1 MSSSQEKLG
10 AIGLGGGLLVLVI
23 AVSVASGIISGLGG
37 TTVSEATA
45 RSLMMIVVG
54 GSILAIVLIGVSAYL
69 LINQSLARMLAAP
82 PVLAE
87 PSAPPAPAGIAEPVA
102 QPAPA
107 ASAEPS
113 APPAEVA
120 VP

>member
-10 AIGLGGGLLVLVI
+10 AIGLGGGLLVLII

-45 RSLMMIVVG
+45 RSLTVIVVG
-54 GSILAIVLIGVSAYL
+54 GGVLAIVLIGVSAYL
-69 LINQSLARMLAAP
+69 LISQSLARMLAAP
-82 PVLAE
+82 AV
-87 PSAPPAPAGIAEPVA
+87 IAEPVV
-102 QPAPA
+102 QP
-107 ASAEPS
+107 

-120 VP
+120 VPTEATSPSS